1 MVRMLILIILTP
13 KGFNVASFRT
23 FWYIVR
29 QDLFW
34 VLTCTLGEEKKV
46 TYTVQ
51 PVMSLSVRMMVGQV

>member
-13 KGFNVASFRT
+13 KGFNTASFRT

-34 VLTCTLGEEKKV
+34 VLTCTLGEEK
-46 TYTVQ
+46 
-51 PVMSLSVRMMVGQV
+51 R